1 VVDLAIVGAG
11 IMGANHARVVR
22 SIADARVALVVD
34 PDADRARTLA
44 ASVGAEWESSVPDN
58 LAVDAA
64 IVAAPADVHREVALP
79 ILAAGVPVLV
89 EKPIAETLDDARALV
104 DAAAASDVILMVGH
118 VEQFNTAVMEL
129 DRLLHDVVH
138 VQADRV
144 GPYAGRINESVVLDL
159 MIHDLDIVRRIA
171 SSPVEHVSAIGRATR
186 SASADYACALVS
198 FRSGMTATITAS
210 RIGQHKIRRLEIVEA
225 DDFVSVDL
233 LRQDLTVHRVSHAE
247 FLSAEGAAYRQS
259 GVVEI
264 PFLEHRGEPLALEV
278 QHFVDCVK
286 TSARPRVS
294 GEDALETLA
303 LALRVSDEI
312 ECGPA

>member
-1 VVDLAIVGAG
+1 MVDLAIIGAG
-11 IMGANHARVVR
+11 IMGANHARVAR
-22 SIADARVALVVD
+22 SIADVRVKLVVD
-34 PDADRARTLA
+34 PDMERARTLA
-44 ASVGAEWESSVPDN
+44 ASVGADWAQAVPDD

-64 IVAAPADVHREVALP
+64 IVAAPADVHSEVALP

-104 DAAAASDVILMVGH
+104 DAAAANDVILMVGH

-138 VQADRV
+138 MQADRV
-144 GPYAGRINESVVLDL
+144 GPYAGRVKESVVLDL

-171 SSPVEHVSAIGRATR
+171 SSPVEDVCAIARSTR
-186 SASADYACALVS
+186 SATPDYACALVS
-198 FRSGMTATITAS
+198 FQSGVTATVTAS
-210 RIGQHKIRRLEIVEA
+210 RIGQSKIRRLEIVES

-233 LRQDLTVHRVSHAE
+233 LRQDVTVHRVSHAE

-259 GVVEI
+259 GVIEI
-264 PFLEHRGEPLALEV
+264 PFLERRGEPLALEV
-278 QHFVDCVK
+278 QHFVDCVR
-286 TSARPRVS
+286 TSGRPRVS

-303 LALRVSDEI
+303 LALRVSNEV
-312 ECGPA
+312 ECGPT

>member
-1 VVDLAIVGAG
+1 MVDLAIIGAG
-11 IMGANHARVVR
+11 IMGSNHARVAR
-22 SIADARVALVVD
+22 TIADTRVTLVVD
-34 PDADRARTLA
+34 PDTERARTLA
-44 ASVGAEWESSVPDN
+44 ASVGAEWASSVPDN

-64 IVAAPADVHREVALP
+64 IVAASADVHREVALP
-79 ILAAGVPVLV
+79 ILAMGIPVLV

-104 DAAAASDVILMVGH
+104 DVAAANDTILMVGH
-118 VEQFNTAVMEL
+118 VEQFNTAVIEL

-171 SSPVEHVSAIGRATR
+171 SSPVEDVHAVARATR
-186 SASADYACALVS
+186 SASADYACALIT
-198 FRSGMTATITAS
+198 FQSGMTATITAS
-210 RIGQHKIRRLEIVEA
+210 RIGQHKIRRLEIVES
-225 DDFVSVDL
+225 DDFVVVDL

-264 PFLEHRGEPLALEV
+264 PFLERRGEPLALEV
-278 QHFVDCVK
+278 QHFVDCIK

-294 GEDALETLA
+294 GEDGLETLA
-303 LALRVSDEI
+303 LALRVSGEV